1 MAGWASPRWGM
12 SLAATWRMLRTMKGG
27 EAEAGAPAAR
37 ADGTERPGQREGE
50 DGWSRDLQG
59 R

>member
-1 MAGWASPRWGM
+1 
-12 SLAATWRMLRTMKGG
+12 MLRTMKRG